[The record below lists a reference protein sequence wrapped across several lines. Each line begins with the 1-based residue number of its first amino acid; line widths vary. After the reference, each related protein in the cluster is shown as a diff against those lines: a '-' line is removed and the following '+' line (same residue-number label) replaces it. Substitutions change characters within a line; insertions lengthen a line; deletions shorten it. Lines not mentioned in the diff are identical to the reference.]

1 MVEYIIYVLAPQM
14 LHGFVWGI
22 GIAIIALGLTIV
34 FGMLDV
40 VNFAHGELYM
50 LGAFCGYVVFS
61 VLHNFWLALGVSVVA
76 VGLLGIF
83 IEVAMIKPLFGRDP
97 LFHLLLTFGL
107 GMALREIAR
116 LIWGGLARSV
126 PVPVEGAVDM
136 LGMIYPTYRLVVL
149 GLGVLILVGVLY
161 LFNKTELGAVIRAS
175 AYDHNMASA
184 LGINV
189 GRIYTLIFALGA
201 ALAAMAGVLLSP
213 ILFVYPNMGVDAIL
227 RAFIVVIVG
236 GMGSVLGAVV
246 AALIIGEV
254 ESVFSLWISP
264 TWSEILVFAALILTM
279 VFKPGGLF
287 GKTGEREG

>member
-1 MVEYIIYVLAPQM
+1 MVDYTIYVLAPQV
-14 LHGFVWGI
+14 LHGLVWGI
-22 GIAIIALGLTIV
+22 GIALIALGLTIV

-50 LGAFCGYVVFS
+50 LGAFFGYVVFS
-61 VLHNFWLALGVSVVA
+61 VTHNFWIALGVSVVT
-76 VGLLGIF
+76 VGLFGVIV
-83 IEVAMIKPLFGRDP
+83 EVVMIKPLFGRDP

-107 GMALREIAR
+107 GMALREVAR
-116 LIWGGLARSV
+116 LIWGGLAKSV
-126 PVPVEGAVDM
+126 PVPVEGSVDM

-149 GLGVLILVGVLY
+149 GIGGLLIIGVLY
-161 LFNKTELGAVIRAS
+161 LFNRTELGSVIRAS
-175 AYDHNMASA
+175 AHDHEMASA

-189 GRIYTLIFALGA
+189 GRVYTLIFAMGA
-201 ALAAMAGVLLSP
+201 SLAAMAGVLLSP

-246 AALIIGEV
+246 AALIIAEV
-254 ESVFSLWISP
+254 ESVFALWVSP
-264 TWSEILVFAALILTM
+264 TWAEIIVFAALILSM
-279 VFKPGGLF
+279 VLKPGGLF